1 MDYEIIV
8 AYIVVFIV
16 VSFVAIPM
24 FGSGFSG
31 RFSTY
36 KEDFLLGWLI
46 LIEIAVIFAVG
57 LVSAWAFTKI
67 FS

>member
-1 MDYEIIV
+1 MIV
-8 AYIVVFIV
+8 AYVVVFIV

-46 LIEIAVIFAVG
+46 LIEITAILAVG
-57 LVSAWAFTKI
+57 LVSVWAFTKI